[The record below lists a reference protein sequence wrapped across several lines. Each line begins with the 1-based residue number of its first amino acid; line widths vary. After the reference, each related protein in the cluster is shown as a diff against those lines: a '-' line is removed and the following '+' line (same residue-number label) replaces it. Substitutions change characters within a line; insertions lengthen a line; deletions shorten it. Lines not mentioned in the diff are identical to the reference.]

1 MLTLL
6 IVIQVILA
14 IILITIILM
23 QKGKGAEMGV
33 SFGAG
38 AADTLFGS
46 TGPMPFLAKVT
57 WALAFLFMVN
67 SIGIT
72 YIVYHAN
79 TSSIIKNVPANTG
92 VSKTQKSIKINVN
105 KKTEKPK
112 GAPIT
117 K

>member
-6 IVIQVILA
+6 IVVQIILA
-14 IILITIILM
+14 FVLVTIILM

-46 TGPMPFLAKVT
+46 SGPMPFLAKVT
-57 WALAFLFMVN
+57 WALAFLFMLN
-67 SIGIT
+67 SVGIT
-72 YIVYHAN
+72 YMVYHAN
-79 TSSIIKNVPANTG
+79 TASIVQSTQVPAQQGN
-92 VSKTQKSIKINVN
+92 VKVKIPLG
-105 KKTEKPK
+105 KKKPEGSK